1 MRKDLRKT
9 IEYMDFADRV
19 LNELWGF
26 PPSPTR
32 QKIKNI
38 YPGSR
43 RKNWVYDF

>member
-1 MRKDLRKT
+1 MNKQLYKT
-9 IEYMDFADRV
+9 IEYMDFADKV

-32 QKIKNI
+32 QKIKTI
-38 YPGSR
+38 YPQRR